1 MATTKKPTQ
10 GKRNDDNSL
19 HWNQTRDNAAT
30 SSRNAG
36 KPTQSSTQTNTANT
50 QGRSQQ
56 SQHGGQ
62 TSKPAAQ
69 TSTSTGKPG
78 LVLPTAKE
86 TLTTKSPLQAV
97 AATAAKLGVNMA
109 PPTSGTGFQTLPKQM
124 TALNG
129 MTPMESLQAQAFL
142 KNAPNQSA
150 AELRS
155 TAARLDDNSAARQG
169 MMDTAGFI
177 RNLSPYDQKLPDEQ
191 RTAIVQQKNVWHQAQ
206 DYIGDL
212 KQWKSQLSSYGEDTA
227 WIDAEI
233 DRAKAWQARAHDI
246 ADANRAY
253 SGYTGGKTGDEFHK
267 WNLSPAY
274 TNVASDD
281 AHWEST
287 ARAAAGNDTFDIDA
301 YRGQGVDREKWVD
314 PTWQLKESMA
324 NEEAY
329 AEYLRRMGDGEA
341 ADRLMQ
347 DVRET
352 AEAQRV
358 PTWDE
363 RAQNLMTSAAN
374 RVGGSL
380 LSFGS
385 LAAQATENMSANT
398 ARGGRASQLKTS
410 LDDASKRL
418 RHAQNSGNEA
428 EIAKWQGE
436 VDRLNTLLYGGEKYG
451 EDGHLTK
458 EYLYHPYA
466 DSPGVSERGH
476 ALIEKSRRQLMQAQ
490 RGLGGIGQFAME
502 TAGVGL
508 ENIPTMGLYALNPVA
523 GAAYMAATVLGE
535 KGDEFS
541 RDEFGAPAYSAQ
553 EALLKAAPYAAVE
566 TATEAL
572 GDSAILGFISKRGS
586 LGLSGIAARAALTE
600 GAEEGAAG
608 ILDYGLDYAYGNPE
622 VRNQTAGQ
630 VAGDIFK
637 QAVQGG
643 IVGAVMG
650 AGGAFAADAIG
661 SSEQQ
666 LDPEWWKNVDTSYNL
681 PMGQRWSPENLVS
694 DEAAR
699 MDYLDYLTG
708 ESARAYAQGVGSNPG
723 QPVRYDPRTW
733 GDTVNRLVDMYR
745 RGGLSY
751 QEWRNLAKDDGKISL
766 LADTAERD
774 MPVISNDSIE
784 AAANSKVEWLQQ
796 VVGELANIQAEY
808 RGDRASRR
816 GEASKTMHDAESVL
830 DDARKNSRIGVSKSG
845 MADDLIRAAGGTVE
859 ERNAP
864 ASIDDVARRAAE
876 LQEQTDETV
885 DLRSMAQK
893 KTAPAQLR
901 QTEQEETDE
910 SVDVRGMARKV
921 ENKLKQTDMRALAK
935 EHMPDMPQN
944 IEDEVVRQL
953 EDFARARGDIQHMD
967 TTDGRLKSL
976 VEQTHRQVAE
986 QVDAQKQSLSDMI
999 AKDNPVLT
1007 AEQVSELV
1015 ESASDMMPHTRN
1027 KDIVKKLKP
1036 KIGKMAKESEK
1047 SKPKAEGSENTE
1059 LLPIPESNDKPLITY
1074 SKKDGTHT
1082 VEVRKFEGKASAG
1095 DVVSYD
1101 QHVRKDGKQHYYR
1114 VIGDTNLGT
1123 TEGALWVKDNLN
1135 PDSDGHEFTIPKS
1148 KITMIM
1154 SASDAAVLFGTENKS
1169 KQETAEQ
1176 GKQEISADSA
1186 SEMPEAIEYEH
1197 SDADA
1202 PRDSGVAEEDIED
1215 MQDRFFGMSDEEAA
1229 EIINLIHSDTINAGD
1244 SAVDETDR
1252 YQEIIRDTLPDMDER
1267 MEKTIF
1273 EWAEYTFEGE
1283 MDGIPWSRTDI
1294 KKLALQLLEKYR
1306 KDVVS
1311 TRDAVVSAIKAEY
1324 PAITD
1329 DSISAVMESVSDDM
1343 LEQYP
1348 ADELV
1353 KMLKPGIDMLV
1364 QQGEQEEV
1372 PQLQTDPG
1380 ISEEEVNRN
1389 MESIRAAADELGIEQ
1404 EPASETEG
1412 PFIRDLY
1419 RRAGQFTDT
1428 HFKSM
1433 STSVRSEIEGVYA
1446 EVLEAYDTMLKRGIN
1461 RTETIKKRLAPAA
1474 KAIEKAQ
1481 KAEQQDRRIVDL
1493 HEYMRK
1499 NALNLTESDMHEYA
1513 DLDEIRARYRD
1524 SKRLRLREADYT
1536 RDASGNKV
1544 YHTGAAIDKKG
1555 HHTPNIDTYWEELAR
1570 QFSDVPAVSSWIGR
1584 VERNDATMIEAII
1597 AINDSIW
1604 SSKDNFVSAE
1614 TILSNLVEDY
1624 IASSEFIDKFG
1635 DMYGYRDGEELPFD
1649 KAPSAQ
1655 KQKPRRKKNAPAPKK
1670 AEGKPGLVVDDYVL
1684 ANVSRAL
1691 QNRLDAAAKALGL
1704 EVKFADEVAG
1714 GMANA
1719 QLDGRTVLIEKG
1731 NENPLMFLFG
1741 HELTHH
1747 LQNVA
1752 PDAYGRMK
1760 KYFKAQ
1766 DGFKEKLRDT
1776 KANYREKGIS
1786 ASDAYLEDEVVA
1798 DMAGELIDNEDL
1810 LQRFIRANK
1819 KKNQNVLQQMWS
1831 WLRGLIAKLGSNGR
1845 IKEVDR
1851 ACRLIEDAL
1860 DEAVRAEFKKRGGI
1874 RNSIKFDY
1882 VAGQM
1887 SLFSQQKEYTGD
1899 SGLIA
1904 VRGTTKENILRAL
1917 DDGCFV
1923 APSIAIGPAFV
1934 GQVHENNYGNNYIFF
1949 PRQVIDP
1956 EESVKNVVFAGDA
1969 WTPETPTPKTFQRH
1983 NEEYGDDL
1991 VYSPE
1996 AALDYMHTHETRN
2009 GLKPYEGAMDF
2020 RRPTFNSVDE
2030 MREHYDA
2037 FLEREYDSGINE
2049 EYALAI
2055 IVDDM
2060 VYVAAKDSNFRD
2072 ESDDEVRYQLNKL
2085 LDVIT
2090 FLNPRNNSFI
2100 ENAFATKFPNAAK
2113 DLAELFSLYIKKV
2126 KSQEAYYFEAKPD
2139 MLVPTY
2145 KAAAVVLEK
2154 DEENIRI
2161 EEEIEARFKS
2171 LGVPVFWFEDS
2182 DSEYDAISQALDVPG
2197 VRFSIKKGSS
2207 GNESDKKPLGLSEL
2221 TLAMKRWNGVKW
2233 DKGAPITLSDAEREI
2248 VFSRIN
2254 TDYYNKNKKHDGV
2267 QFAYRSTD
2275 GKNAKF
2281 YMYLYEDYGYG
2292 SYNIVARIDV
2302 GRNEALSYVIRE
2314 AIENGGSIQAIRA
2327 AGRVGHSAGKARDIL
2342 SRDIDGSDTDTDR
2355 QGHYEFRKK
2364 VREDIERSE
2373 SGPDGRRS
2381 RADTNRHD
2389 EGSKRGGRNS
2399 LKITYDKRW
2408 GVTDREVDRNEGN
2421 DQPAKTI
2428 TEIVDWVQTQLGVD
2442 VASGRMSRRP
2452 KSTNGYYTPDNQGI
2466 RMRMENNLPTLTHE
2480 LGHWLDD
2487 VTSRKSGGKIGDFV
2501 SSLSDEARDELV
2513 NNTDVANRYE
2523 GRRLQEM
2530 EGFAEFIREFLKSKS
2545 SAAAKLP
2552 TVYRELYNGVDAR
2565 DMQRMD
2571 YLADMV
2577 NSYMMGPKKL
2587 SSAIRRQNDRVD
2599 TRTKFQQAQDRIDE
2613 LYQTWVDTNHAIEL
2627 MTRETGD
2634 RAPYIAATNAAYAA
2648 HRAGAILTKN
2658 MYSLDGTTLIGPS
2671 LKHALEG
2678 AGLNMRDDTE
2688 YMDFGAF
2695 LVAKH
2700 GVERLDRGRVMADD
2714 RMNDKVFMRAELVRL
2729 NKKYPHFK
2737 DAAKAL
2743 YSFQKDFLYGYAVE
2757 SGILDRKTADEW
2769 QKMWRFY
2776 VPFQRYMRDKRGV
2789 AKSAQKG
2796 FANQVSGIYKFKGS
2810 SRDIIHPVDSVI
2822 GFVTRMTT
2830 VAVLNDTMRT
2840 ITRSAKAHGLN
2851 AQWMKPVETPMTVT
2865 KAETDGFKRDVW
2877 KFLEG
2882 NLDMDAMTDAE
2893 IGLLKSGLFSLDDY
2907 IEKYSA
2913 AKPSGNIVTVY
2924 EHGKAEYWEVKD
2936 KLLLDS
2942 LASMNAKT
2950 IDGVAAMAATV
2961 TRFMTSNITG
2971 RNVVWSLMS
2980 NAPRDLFTALVFT
2993 QGKGLKGRAELIK
3006 GLKDNAVAY
3015 FTGNASNNP
3024 YYDEFLAM
3032 GGGQVTSW
3040 NADINNAQKI
3050 QKQMNRQVTGLFTA
3064 LDYISAA
3071 IESGPRFAEFQLLRK
3086 QGYSPQD
3093 AFYGAM
3099 DITTNFSRHGNMSR
3113 QFNYFVPFFN
3123 ASVQGIDKFSRWLR
3137 ATDVEGTKSDRQA
3150 ASVGRILTWAAGSA
3164 LMAAIVYG
3172 FNNRDDDRR
3181 QEYKMLSNY
3190 TKNTYFSFNLGD
3202 GKFFAVP
3209 KPREIAVLE
3218 SFFESLMD
3226 YTLGGN
3232 DKAFGEF
3239 KNYAID
3245 QFAPPGVAPVLQGNV
3260 INGVLSDFG
3269 LLGALSAVNSNKD
3282 YLGNPIEGQSFESS
3296 DTPIKER
3303 YNSNTSRTAKWIA
3316 GIIADGPFSAELK
3329 ENASPVKIDYFCKQV
3344 FGGFWKAWQ
3353 LMFPVDTEGESIAG
3367 RAGKGFLDVMFGGY
3381 TKDALYSND
3390 VVNALYE
3397 YQTEQKRA
3405 GNEGTG
3411 NFDAEFNGKLAERY
3425 SGFYSKFYK
3434 LTKAESDADE
3444 VRDTRRNVL
3453 DMIQQFLKQAEN
3465 DAFPDYIEELRRVAM
3480 DQGDKTIGDLLPQ
3493 VFETKIKDASGE
3505 EHELNGMQY
3514 YELQTRYN
3522 SYYAEGVQAI
3532 LANDELSAAEQAA
3545 GIATLKSDAATRAKR
3560 EVLELIGAPTSAVQ
3574 VSDSGAEKTVYTDKC
3589 EGYAD
3594 KISTA
3599 EMAGLRMT
3607 VNAQKSYYDPYSHK
3621 AMTNSESIHKAKAI
3635 ADFGLSLS
3643 KEETADLMRTMGV
3656 SEGIVQAYIND
3667 ALDEAYNGLEE
3678 GYRRLMA
3685 EYNGGN
3691 G

>member
-10 GKRNDDNSL
+10 GKQNDDNSL
-19 HWNQTRDNAAT
+19 HWNQIRDNAAT

-36 KPTQSSTQTNTANT
+36 KPTQSSTKTNTANT

-56 SQHGGQ
+56 SQHGGTNTS
-62 TSKPAAQ
+62 TSKPASSSVKNSGAAQ
-69 TSTSTGKPG
+69 AVPLPSLRQSLTEPKTS
-78 LVLPTAKE
+78 
-86 TLTTKSPLQAV
+86 LQAV

-191 RTAIVQQKNVWHQAQ
+191 RTAIVQQKNVWNQAQ

-253 SGYTGGKTGDEFHK
+253 SGYTGGKSGDEFHK

-314 PTWQLKESMA
+314 PTWQLKDAMA

-466 DSPGVSERGH
+466 DSPGVSEQGH
-476 ALIEKSRRQLMQAQ
+476 ALLEKSRRQLMQAQ

-541 RDEFGAPAYSAQ
+541 RDEFGAPVYSAQ
-553 EALLKAAPYAAVE
+553 QALLKAAPYAAVE

-572 GDSAILGFISKRGS
+572 GDSAILDFISKRGS
-586 LGLSGIAARAALTE
+586 LGLSGIVARAALTE

-733 GDTVNRLVDMYR
+733 GDSVNKLVDMYR

-751 QEWRNLAKDDGKISL
+751 QEWRDLAKDDDTISL

-808 RGDRASRR
+808 RGDRPAR
-816 GEASKTMHDAESVL
+816 GSATNETMEAAGNVL
-830 DDARKNSRIGVSKSG
+830 DTARKNSRIGVSKSG

-859 ERNAP
+859 EQNTP

-885 DLRSMAQK
+885 DVRSMAQK
-893 KTAPAQLR
+893 KAAPAQLR
-901 QTEQEETDE
+901 QAEQEEADE

-953 EDFARARGDIQHMD
+953 EDFARARGDMQHMD

-976 VEQTHRQVAE
+976 VEQTHRQVME
-986 QVDAQKQSLSDMI
+986 EVDAQKQSLSDMI

-1036 KIGKMAKESEK
+1036 KIGKMVKASEK
-1047 SKPKAEGSENTE
+1047 SKPKAEGSENTQFA
-1059 LLPIPESNDKPLITY
+1059 PIPESSDKPLITY
-1074 SKKDGTHT
+1074 STKDGKHT

-1101 QHVRKDGKQHYYR
+1101 PHVRKDGKQHYYS

-1169 KQETAEQ
+1169 KQETAEPTQ
-1176 GKQEISADSA
+1176 TA
-1186 SEMPEAIEYEH
+1186 
-1197 SDADA
+1197 
-1202 PRDSGVAEEDIED
+1202 
-1215 MQDRFFGMSDEEAA
+1215 
-1229 EIINLIHSDTINAGD
+1229 
-1244 SAVDETDR
+1244 
-1252 YQEIIRDTLPDMDER
+1252 
-1267 MEKTIF
+1267 
-1273 EWAEYTFEGE
+1273 
-1283 MDGIPWSRTDI
+1283 
-1294 KKLALQLLEKYR
+1294 
-1306 KDVVS
+1306 S

-1364 QQGEQEEV
+1364 QQGEQENIREPKIEERTEEKAQNV
-1372 PQLQTDPG
+1372 PNLTLRSG

-1389 MESIRAAADELGIEQ
+1389 METIRAAAGELGIEQ
-1404 EPASETEG
+1404 EPSSETEG

-1419 RRAGQFTDT
+1419 RRAGQFTGT

-1446 EVLEAYDTMLKRGIN
+1446 EVLEAYDTMLKRGVN

-1493 HEYMRK
+1493 HEYMRR

-1524 SKRLRLREADYT
+1524 SKRLKLREADYT

-1555 HHTPNIDTYWEELAR
+1555 HHTPNVDTYWEELAR

-1597 AINDSIW
+1597 AINNSIW

-1704 EVKFADEVAG
+1704 VVKFVDRIVVDEKTGAE
-1714 GMANA
+1714 ANA
-1719 QLDGRTVLIEKG
+1719 QIDGRTVLIEKG

-1760 KYFKAQ
+1760 KYFKSQ
-1766 DGFKEKLRDT
+1766 DGFKEKLREM
-1776 KANYREKGIS
+1776 KAAYREKGIS

-1860 DEAVRAEFKKRGGI
+1860 DEAVRAELKPGGADRFSAKKNKKAAPAAKEESSIKDQIAQHADELNSMEVVDRRTVPTNLAKKDEAAKWAFGILDRIGYEVDRYGFGKIYFDKRSIDKGLRYADTPEEKAAIIFLPKVLKRGIEIGTHDNHKDREKATITFAAPVEMNGI
-1874 RNSIKFDY
+1874 RGN
-1882 VAGQM
+1882 VA
-1887 SLFSQQKEYTGD
+1887 
-1899 SGLIA
+1899 
-1904 VRGTTKENILRAL
+1904 VVVNRN
-1917 DDGCFV
+1917 
-1923 APSIAIGPAFV
+1923 
-1934 GQVHENNYGNNYIFF
+1934 GNNY
-1949 PRQVIDP
+1949 
-1956 EESVKNVVFAGDA
+1956 
-1969 WTPETPTPKTFQRH
+1969 
-1983 NEEYGDDL
+1983 
-1991 VYSPE
+1991 
-1996 AALDYMHTHETRN
+1996 
-2009 GLKPYEGAMDF
+2009 
-2020 RRPTFNSVDE
+2020 
-2030 MREHYDA
+2030 
-2037 FLEREYDSGINE
+2037 
-2049 EYALAI
+2049 YAHR
-2055 IVDDM
+2055 IV
-2060 VYVAAKDSNFRD
+2060 
-2072 ESDDEVRYQLNKL
+2072 L
-2085 LDVIT
+2085 
-2090 FLNPRNNSFI
+2090 
-2100 ENAFATKFPNAAK
+2100 PN
-2113 DLAELFSLYIKKV
+2113 
-2126 KSQEAYYFEAKPD
+2126 
-2139 MLVPTY
+2139 
-2145 KAAAVVLEK
+2145 
-2154 DEENIRI
+2154 
-2161 EEEIEARFKS
+2161 
-2171 LGVPVFWFEDS
+2171 
-2182 DSEYDAISQALDVPG
+2182 
-2197 VRFSIKKGSS
+2197 
-2207 GNESDKKPLGLSEL
+2207 
-2221 TLAMKRWNGVKW
+2221 
-2233 DKGAPITLSDAEREI
+2233 
-2248 VFSRIN
+2248 
-2254 TDYYNKNKKHDGV
+2254 
-2267 QFAYRSTD
+2267 
-2275 GKNAKF
+2275 GKNFVFGNK
-2281 YMYLYEDYGYG
+2281 EDAARELQRGVTENG
-2292 SYNIVARIDV
+2292 SLANATSAASANSLADV
-2302 GRNEALSYVIRE
+2302 GE
-2314 AIENGGSIQAIRA
+2314 
-2327 AGRVGHSAGKARDIL
+2327 
-2342 SRDIDGSDTDTDR
+2342 
-2355 QGHYEFRKK
+2355 K
-2364 VREDIERSE
+2364 VN
-2373 SGPDGRRS
+2373 PL
-2381 RADTNRHD
+2381 
-2389 EGSKRGGRNS
+2389 NS

-2552 TVYRELYNGVDAR
+2552 TVYRELYNSVDAR
-2565 DMQRMD
+2565 DMQRLD

-2577 NSYMMGPKKL
+2577 NRYTTAPKDL
-2587 SSAIRRQNDRVD
+2587 SSGIRRQNDRVD
-2599 TRTKFQQAQDRIDE
+2599 TRTKFQQVQDRIDS

-2634 RAPYIAATNAAYAA
+2634 RAPYVAATNAAYAA

-2658 MYSLDGTTLIGPS
+2658 MYSLDGKTLIGPS

-2678 AGLNMRDDTE
+2678 AGLNMKNDQE
-2688 YMDFGAF
+2688 YMDFGTY

-2700 GVERLDRGRVMADD
+2700 GPERLERGRVMAD
-2714 RMNDKVFMRAELVRL
+2714 ERL
-2729 NKKYPHFK
+2729 NDDTFMNQTAYDLEQQYPHFK
-2737 DAAKAL
+2737 QAADAL

-2769 QKMWRFY
+2769 QKMWQFY

-2796 FANQVSGIYKFKGS
+2796 FANHVSGIYKFKGS

-2942 LASMNAKT
+2942 LASMNTKT

-3150 ASVGRILTWAAGSA
+3150 ASVGRILAWAAGSA

-3202 GKFFAVP
+3202 GKFFTVP

-3303 YNSNTSRTAKWIA
+3303 YNSSTSRVAKWIA
-3316 GIIADGPFSAELK
+3316 GIIADGPFPAELK

-3344 FGGFWKAWQ
+3344 FGGFWKAQQ
-3353 LMFPVDTEGESIAG
+3353 LMFPVDSEGESIAG
-3367 RAGKGFLDVMFGGY
+3367 RAGKGFLEVVFGGY
-3381 TKDALYSND
+3381 TKDVLYSND

-3574 VSDSGAEKTVYTDKC
+3574 VSDSGAEKTVYTDKY